1 MGRSRSRRRRGKTG
15 GQGSGGSGKGK
26 GTGGSRG
33 RSSNNRGGQGKGG
46 SGTGGTGGSR
56 GRSNN
61 TRGGQHKANRN
72 QNLKAR
78 KAVSPTMNKIGAG
91 FSLGGDVYNNIVG
104 HLLRGNAAKAI
115 ENASR
120 IHNKIKA
127 PPSDWQIKMGLKHN
141 LDYTDMQAG
150 PKINVDVNRALQHF
164 GKEDSW
170 WGKRL
175 PNFVKN
181 IKFNHQF
188 YSPKKLKPGDDKYT
202 NPGTTNRG
210 GKNFDS
216 GPQAITAKT
225 PEAKNNFLK
234 IIQQQPPTQAV
245 PPPTTPA
252 VPSNSLNN
260 FLKIIRK

>member
-1 MGRSRSRRRRGKTG
+1 MGRGARGRRRGRAK
-15 GQGSGGSGKGK
+15 SKAARSKRSSASSSSSSSSSSK
-26 GTGGSRG
+26 GTGGSKG
-33 RSSNNRGGQGKGG
+33 RSSH
-46 SGTGGTGGSR
+46 
-56 GRSNN
+56 

-104 HLLRGNAAKAI
+104 NLLRGQAAKAI

-150 PKINVDVNRALQHF
+150 PKINVDVNRALKHF

-181 IKFNHQF
+181 IKFDHQF

-225 PEAKNNFLK
+225 PEARNNFLK

-245 PPPTTPA
+245 PPPTPA
-252 VPSNSLNN
+252 IPSNSLNN